1 MRGYNVY
8 LEAPGRT
15 QALLNIKWTLKSAG
29 FRIRS
34 TWHDGQAIPSALAS
48 KDHWKAG
55 SIEQLQSSDS
65 LVVIC
70 ENNGRATPELAMMA
84 GIALARGLEVIWI
97 GAPVGALSA
106 FKAVL
111 QFNTAEDYRTHILQQ
126 MYSRPVSTAER
137 LAA

>member
-34 TWHDGQAIPSALAS
+34 TWHDGQAIPSLAS

-97 GAPVGALSA
+97 GAPVSALSA
-106 FKAVL
+106 FKAVQ
-111 QFNTAEDYRTHILQQ
+111 QFNTVEDYRTHILQQ
-126 MYSRPVSTAER
+126 MYSRPVATQR